1 MHLAGHISRFWDVT
15 IPALGVFGT
24 FWLIFWCTHNRGPYF
39 FDPQDCVRE
48 NPENRKFPM
57 SAATATFEPMLK
69 HYIGVT
75 QLLVTVA
82 AASIAFGGSNQTA
95 GGAIVVAKLLL
106 AWSIFMACSSAPCC
120 YGVTMNT
127 PRTSRATPSVG
138 TQPYSHSAFHA

>member
-1 MHLAGHISRFWDVT
+1 LHLAGHISRFWDVT

-48 NPENRKFPM
+48 NTENRKFPM
-57 SAATATFEPMLK
+57 SAETATFEPMLK

-106 AWSIFMACSSAPCC
+106 AWSIFYGVLFWPFC

-138 TQPYSHSAFHA
+138 TQPCSRSVFHA